1 MLTWIIGSSLK
12 FRFLVLAA
20 AVALLV
26 FGTGQL
32 RKMPV
37 DVFPEFA
44 PPKVEVQKINFPIGY
59 CPHPSGEYKQRQAAQ
74 VRGQQSEVRPWA

>member
-1 MLTWIIGSSLK
+1 MFSWVIGSSLK

-26 FGTGQL
+26 FGTGEL

-37 DVFPEFA
+37 DVFREFA
-44 PPKVEVQKINFPIGY
+44 PPKV
-59 CPHPSGEYKQRQAAQ
+59 C
-74 VRGQQSEVRPWA
+74 PWA

>member
-1 MLTWIIGSSLK
+1 MFSRIIGSSLK
-12 FRFLVLAA
+12 FGVLVLVA

-37 DVFPEFA
+37 DVFREFS
-44 PPKVEVQKINFPIGY
+44 PLKV
-59 CPHPSGEYKQRQAAQ
+59 C
-74 VRGQQSEVRPWA
+74 PWA